1 MGSLKLQLEL
11 KRVALR
17 EEWVLGLDLDLVKW
31 FLGFEGK
38 ERSWWLK
45 AWKKLKEVEGEDD
58 QSNS

>member
-17 EEWVLGLDLDLVKW
+17 EEWALGLDLVKW

-38 ERSWWLK
+38 ERSWWWLK
-45 AWKKLKEVEGEDD
+45 A
-58 QSNS
+58 

>member
-1 MGSLKLQLEL
+1 MESLKLQLEL

-17 EEWVLGLDLDLVKW
+17 EEWALGLELVKW

-38 ERSWWLK
+38 ERSWWWLK

>member
-17 EEWVLGLDLDLVKW
+17 EEWVLGLDLVKW

-38 ERSWWLK
+38 ERSW
-45 AWKKLKEVEGEDD
+45 
-58 QSNS
+58 